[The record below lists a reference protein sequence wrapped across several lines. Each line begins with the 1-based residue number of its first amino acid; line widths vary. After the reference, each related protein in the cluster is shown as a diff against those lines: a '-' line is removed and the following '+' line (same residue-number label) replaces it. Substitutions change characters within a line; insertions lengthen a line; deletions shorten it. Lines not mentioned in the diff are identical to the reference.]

1 MTDNYKK
8 ILLKASDRQ
17 DLTIIAGLIQDSIL
31 QLSEVKYDDKKQ
43 NLVLIL
49 NRFCW
54 EVNAENKQPYIRTHS
69 ILNFQNVINISS
81 TNIDMK
87 QDRMYALLSAI
98 PSNDSDNNI
107 NIFLSLAGGS
117 VIRLKVSK
125 INITIKDV
133 GDYWETNNRP
143 HHENNEIK

>member
-1 MTDNYKK
+1 MTDDYKK
-8 ILLKASDRQ
+8 ILLKANDGQ

-54 EVNAENKQPYIRTHS
+54 EVNGENKQPYIRTHS

-133 GDYWETNNRP
+133 GDCWETNNRP

>member
-1 MTDNYKK
+1 MTDDYKK
-8 ILLKASDRQ
+8 ILLRANDGQ

-133 GDYWETNNRP
+133 GDCWETNNRP

>member
-8 ILLKASDRQ
+8 ILLKAKDGQ
-17 DLTIIAGLIQDSIL
+17 DLAVIAGLIQDSIL
-31 QLSEVKYDDKKQ
+31 QLSEVKYDEKKQ

-54 EVNAENKQPYIRTHS
+54 EMNLKNEKPYIRTHS
-69 ILNFQNVINISS
+69 ILNFQNVVNISS

-87 QDRMYALLSAI
+87 QDRMYSLLSVI
-98 PSNDSDNNI
+98 PSNDNDDDI
-107 NIFLSLAGGS
+107 NIFLSFAGNGI
-117 VIRLKVSK
+117 IRVKVSK

-143 HHENNEIK
+143 HHENNEVE